1 MAFDPAM
8 LALYVVTSA
17 TVAPRRDHV
26 DVARAAIAGGATA
39 IQLRAPELDD
49 EALLPVAR
57 EVVALGRAQGVPTIV
72 NDRVE
77 VALAAGAE
85 GVHLGQGDAF
95 AEASARLG
103 ADGVLGISV
112 STPIEA
118 RGAEAAG
125 AAYLGVTVWS
135 TATKPGAMPVGLV
148 GLRAIAGATRLPVV
162 GIGGIDAANAA
173 EVLAAGARGVAVI
186 SAVAAAA
193 DMVAAT
199 RDLRETVERAAPQ
212 REGGTA

>member
-1 MAFDPAM
+1 MAFDPAA

-17 TVAPRRDHV
+17 TVVPGRDHV

-49 EALLPVAR
+49 RGLLRVAR
-57 EVVALGRAQGVPTIV
+57 EVVAVGRAAGVPTIV

-77 VALAAGAE
+77 VALAARAD

-95 AEASARLG
+95 AEAARRLG
-103 ADGVLGISV
+103 ADEVLGISV

-135 TATKPGAMPVGLV
+135 TATKPDAMPVGLE
-148 GLRAIAGATRLPVV
+148 GLRAVVGATRLPVV
-162 GIGGIDAANAA
+162 GIGGIDATNAA
-173 EVLAAGARGVAVI
+173 EVLATGARGVAVI
-186 SAVAAAA
+186 SAVAAAP
-193 DMVAAT
+193 DMVAAA
-199 RDLRETVERAAPQ
+199 RDLRAVVDRAAD
-212 REGGTA
+212 EHGGRT